1 MKLAVVILN
10 YNGIELLK
18 EFIPKIVKYSTNA
31 KLYLIDNCSSDKS
44 INYVEKNFSHIT
56 IIKHAKN
63 LGYAKAY
70 NEGIKKI
77 EEEIMCL
84 NNSDVLVT
92 KNWTAPIL
100 NLFKK

>member
-18 EFIPKIVKYSTNA
+18 EFIPKIVKYSTNS

-77 EEEIMCL
+77 KTPLIFF
-84 NNSDVLVT
+84 
-92 KNWTAPIL
+92 
-100 NLFKK
+100 NLIKYLSASASFFGRNPAK

>member
-18 EFIPKIVKYSTNA
+18 EFIPKIVKYSTNS

-44 INYVEKNFSHIT
+44 TNYVEKNFPHIT

-63 LGYAKAY
+63 LGVILPEDEVKNNECMKSLLYA
-70 NEGIKKI
+70 
-77 EEEIMCL
+77 M
-84 NNSDVLVT
+84 
-92 KNWTAPIL
+92 IL
-100 NLFKK
+100 DYKFSQE